1 MFPTVYSGAAN
12 NELRGGKVVATGS
25 PEEIAASA
33 QSYTGHFL
41 KKLLSSK

>member
-1 MFPTVYSGAAN
+1 VS
-12 NELRGGKVVATGS
+12 GGKVVATGS

-41 KKLLSSK
+41 KKILSSK